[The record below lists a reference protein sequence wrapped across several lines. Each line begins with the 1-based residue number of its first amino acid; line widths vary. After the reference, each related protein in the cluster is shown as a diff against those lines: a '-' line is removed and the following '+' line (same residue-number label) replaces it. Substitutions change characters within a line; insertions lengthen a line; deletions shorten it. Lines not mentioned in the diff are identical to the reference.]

1 MTRPNCTAFARTR
14 WLAAVAAVALL
25 GLPASAF
32 AQKKPAKSEGKGRT
46 LEFED
51 DVIETTL
58 LRPETTQVETL
69 NKNKRASLIR
79 IRMNFFAEIIRSAE
93 DL

>member
-1 MTRPNCTAFARTR
+1 MWQRFRTPIR
-14 WLAAVAAVALL
+14 ILLMIVTLAVV
-25 GLPASAF
+25 GLQANDSW
-32 AQKKPAKSEGKGRT
+32 AQSKRGAKSTRT
-46 LEFED
+46 VTFED

-58 LRPETTQVETL
+58 LRPDGAVVEGI

-79 IRMNFFAEIIRSAE
+79 IRTTFFAEIIRSAE